1 MSRASDKDGKNAGLS
16 MNTSHGTR
24 HIFHSNLLQIIIVFC
39 PSAQT
44 QINFL
49 IKQVWFRHL
58 LWAAPICLFLSLSS
72 KHINK
77 HRKEEAFG
85 IVYITPFR
93 FILVIK
99 SYTFAFCIF
108 LYRIPDQYN
117 RWYWVRCLAFCRH
130 IYFFSCCLLPAQG
143 IMLGNLFIILL
154 LLSLHPSHFVHS
166 FRHFTQYFTFSSL
179 ALVRLSC
186 ACCQQFYCAI

>member
-58 LWAAPICLFLSLSS
+58 LFAAPICLFLSLSS

-130 IYFFSCCLLPAQG
+130 IYFFFLLPASRTRNYAWQSFHHFA
-143 IMLGNLFIILL
+143 IAFSASIAFRSFVSTFYTVLYVFELGFGA
-154 LLSLHPSHFVHS
+154 
-166 FRHFTQYFTFSSL
+166 T
-179 ALVRLSC
+179 
-186 ACCQQFYCAI
+186 